1 MNAIKPGVEK
11 AIAAG
16 GDHVLDNAIEAN
28 VRYNVERLRS
38 SQPILI
44 ERYKAKKLDIVGAV
58 YQLATGK
65 VKLL

>member
-1 MNAIKPGVEK
+1 MDAIKPGVEK

-16 GDHVLDNAIEAN
+16 GDHLLDNAIEAN
-28 VRYNVERLRS
+28 VRYNVERLKS
-38 SQPILI
+38 SQPILA
-44 ERYKAKKLDIVGAV
+44 ERCKDEKLHIVGAV